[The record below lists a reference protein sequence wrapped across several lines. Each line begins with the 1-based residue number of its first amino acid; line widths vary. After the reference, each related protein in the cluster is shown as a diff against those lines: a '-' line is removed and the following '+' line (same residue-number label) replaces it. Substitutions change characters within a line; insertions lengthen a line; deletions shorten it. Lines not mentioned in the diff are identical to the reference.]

1 MSTTNNPLA
10 PSAALVASV
19 AQKNV
24 APQVYDTAA
33 IQHMDSAHYLHPFT
47 DFQDLASKGARVMV
61 RGDGVYLWDSQGK
74 KIVDGMSG
82 LWCVNVGYGRTSI
95 SQAVYRQ
102 METLPFY
109 NSFFGTTNVPA
120 AQLAAKLAQ
129 ISPPQ
134 FQHVFFTSS
143 GSEGNDTNLRM
154 VRRYWD
160 LLGYKERHTI
170 ISRHN
175 AYHGSTV
182 AGASLGGMD
191 GMHAQ
196 GGLPIPGIAHIG
208 QPNYLEAGQ
217 GMSPEE
223 FGVKAAG
230 WLEDKILEI
239 GADKVA
245 AFIGEPVQGAGGVI
259 IPPSTYWPEV
269 QRICDKY
276 GILLIADEV
285 ICGFGRLGRWFGSE
299 LFGIKP
305 DLITFAKGVTS
316 GYVPLGGVLV
326 GDRVAKVLIEQG
338 GEFTHGFT
346 YSGHPVACAA
356 ALENI
361 RIIEEEQLVAKVAD
375 DTGPYLKQCF
385 ARLGEHPLVGYA
397 DSCGLVAGLN
407 LVRKKGATVHE
418 NVLFDEDQGVGMLC
432 RGHMFDNG
440 VIMRAV
446 GERMIVAPPLVMT
459 RAQIDEMVGLIRL
472 CLDKTYADVQAK
484 GWV

>member
-1 MSTTNNPLA
+1 M
-10 PSAALVASV
+10 
-19 AQKNV
+19 
-24 APQVYDTAA
+24 
-33 IQHMDSAHYLHPFT
+33 
-47 DFQDLASKGARVMV
+47 
-61 RGDGVYLWDSQGK
+61 
-74 KIVDGMSG
+74 
-82 LWCVNVGYGRTSI
+82 
-95 SQAVYRQ
+95 
-102 METLPFY
+102 
-109 NSFFGTTNVPA
+109 
-120 AQLAAKLAQ
+120 
-129 ISPPQ
+129 
-134 FQHVFFTSS
+134 
-143 GSEGNDTNLRM
+143 
-154 VRRYWD
+154 RRYWD

-196 GGLPIPGIAHIG
+196 GGLPIPGIVHIG

-217 GMSPEE
+217 GLTPEE
-223 FGVKAAG
+223 FGLKAAG
-230 WLEDKILEI
+230 WLEEKILEV

-316 GYVPLGGVLV
+316 GYVPLGGVMV
-326 GDRVAKVLIEQG
+326 GERVARVLIEKG
-338 GEFTHGFT
+338 GEFTHGYT

-361 RIIEEEQLVAKVAD
+361 RIIEDEGLVNKVAE
-375 DTGPYLKQCF
+375 DTGPYLKERF
-385 ARLGEHPLVGYA
+385 AALGEHPLVGYA

-418 NVLFDEDQGVGMLC
+418 NELFDEDQGVGMIC

-459 RAQIDEMVGLIRL
+459 RAQIDEMTDLIRV
-472 CLDKTYADVQAK
+472 CLDKTYADVKAK

>member
-19 AQKNV
+19 AQKNA

-33 IQHMDSAHYLHPFT
+33 IQKMDSAHYLHPFT

-160 LLGYKERHTI
+160 ILGYKERHTI

-196 GGLPIPGIAHIG
+196 GGMPIPGIAHIG
-208 QPNYLEAGQ
+208 QPNYLESGH
-217 GMSPEE
+217 GLSPEE

-259 IPPSTYWPEV
+259 IPPSTYWPEI

-385 ARLGEHPLVGYA
+385 ASLGEHPLVGYA

-407 LVRKKGATVHE
+407 LVRKKGVTVHDNE
-418 NVLFDEDQGVGMLC
+418 LFDEGQGVGMIC

-459 RAQIDEMVGLIRL
+459 RAQIDEMVGLIRV
-472 CLDKTYADVQAK
+472 CLDKTHADVKAK